1 MWTKFAPNAAP
12 AVKLVVDTN
21 LLLSGTLWRGSP
33 ARLVNAV
40 LSAPGTLC
48 LSADLIIEFGNVLG
62 RDEFAGRLASLG
74 VTVSD
79 VMQRYQRL
87 GRRIR
92 AADVAAPPELR
103 DLKDLKILAA
113 AVGAGADAIVSGDND
128 LLVLKEFTGILIIR
142 VEEALQ
148 KLGLP
153 VE

>member
-1 MWTKFAPNAAP
+1 MFAPNAVP

-33 ARLVNAV
+33 ARLLNAV

-48 LSADLIIEFGNVLG
+48 LSAEIILEFGDVLS
-62 RDEFAGRLASLG
+62 REEFAGRLTSLG
-74 VTVSD
+74 VTASD

-92 AADVAAPPELR
+92 GADVAAPPELR

-113 AVGAGADAIVSGDND
+113 AVGAEADAIVTGDKD
-128 LLVLKEFTGILIIR
+128 LLVLKAFQGIPIIR
-142 VEEALQ
+142 VEEAL
-148 KLGLP
+148 KRLGLP